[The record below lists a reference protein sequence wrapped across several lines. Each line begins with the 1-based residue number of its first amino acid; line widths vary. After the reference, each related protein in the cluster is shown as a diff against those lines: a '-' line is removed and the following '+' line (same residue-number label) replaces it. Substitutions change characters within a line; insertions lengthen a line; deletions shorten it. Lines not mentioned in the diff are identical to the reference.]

1 MYLTLTE
8 TAEFLDL
15 PEEYVLKMIRVNKIR
30 AVYDGEQYLV
40 NKNQFSTHVEQM
52 EKYREMIQDYLNEPI
67 PEDPDVKDED

>member
-15 PEEYVLKMIRVNKIR
+15 QEEYVLKMIRVNKIR
-30 AVYDGEQYLV
+30 AVYDGEQYLI
-40 NKNQFSTHVEQM
+40 NKNQFSTHVEQL

>member
-15 PEEYVLKMIRVNKIR
+15 PEEYVLKMIRVHKIR

>member
-15 PEEYVLKMIRVNKIR
+15 PEEYVLKMIRGNKIR

-40 NKNQFSTHVEQM
+40 NKSQFSTHIEQM

>member
-1 MYLTLTE
+1 VYLTLTE

-40 NKNQFSTHVEQM
+40 NKNQFSTYVEQM

>member
-15 PEEYVLKMIRVNKIR
+15 PYEYVLKMIRGNKIR

-40 NKNQFSTHVEQM
+40 NKSQFSTHVEQM